1 MSVLLTIK
9 YTPED
14 PDAKI
19 EPLLCG
25 TEASL
30 QGDVVVTKLDRY
42 YLAVTGIILSVMA
55 ICAVL
60 LTVRW

>member
-1 MSVLLTIK
+1 MIK
-9 YTPED
+9 YPPED

-19 EPLLCG
+19 GLFLCE
-25 TEASL
+25 TETSL
-30 QGDVVVTKLDRY
+30 QGDVVVTNIHRF
-42 YLAVTGIILSVMA
+42 YLAVVGIILSVMA